1 MAIDEKE
8 FNDNRLETRTNTGA
22 IAHIVERMGSFHHD
36 NKQRFDKIDSKFD
49 EFKNLLAQMPT
60 EDKIYRMFSEE
71 SKQTALGIMRH
82 IERVD
87 NKAIEALDSANT
99 ANSELNFA
107 KRQGYIFAGTITSI
121 GGIIAWFKG
130 IFS

>member
-1 MAIDEKE
+1 MALTEDDIKDL
-8 FNDNRLETRTNTGA
+8 RLEARTNTGT
-22 IAHIVERMGSFHHD
+22 ITHISERMDSYHHD
-36 NKQRFDKIDSKFD
+36 NKQRFTKI
-49 EFKNLLAQMPT
+49 EEMLAKLPT

-71 SKQTALGIMRH
+71 SKQTAQGMMRH

-87 NKAIEALDSANT
+87 NKAIEALEAANT

-130 IFS
+130 IFG